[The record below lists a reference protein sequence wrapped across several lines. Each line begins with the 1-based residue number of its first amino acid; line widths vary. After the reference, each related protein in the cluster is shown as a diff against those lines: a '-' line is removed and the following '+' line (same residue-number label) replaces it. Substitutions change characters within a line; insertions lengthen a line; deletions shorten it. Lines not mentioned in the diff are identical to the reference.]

1 MLEETAA
8 IVTDKS
14 SIITFAVPV
23 FFLMII
29 IEYCYGRFVGKDTY
43 RLNDTF
49 TSISLGMISRYPT
62 MLNLGVQSLI
72 FVYIGKYL
80 NVGLLS
86 MKNPLTWIIAFL
98 LYDLSYYWMHRMH
111 HEIKIL
117 WATHSVHHHGEDYNL
132 ATALRQTSTGWL
144 WKWIFYMPMIILGVP
159 GEVFVTVAG
168 INLVYQF
175 WVHTEHI
182 GHLGF
187 LEKIFITPMNHGI
200 HHAKNKEYIDANYG
214 GVFIIWDRMFGT
226 YTARLEDVTPVYG
239 TVSALKSFNP
249 IWANTQVYTNMIKDT
264 IKTKKL
270 SDKIKIWYSRTYW
283 RPEDCIEEKDPKEF
297 YIKYDPIITS
307 DIKVFSFFQ
316 MLFTIIVSGSV
327 LFFLAQFSYNE
338 IIAFAVSI
346 TLLSS
351 LTATL
356 LQGKRYMYAVIVGF
370 SILGIFGIEFFGIL
384 NSTLLPTQ
392 LLMSQF
398 FVNIFVVG
406 MLYLYQG
413 YKNLM
418 PLKGRRVL

>member
-1 MLEETAA
+1 M

-23 FFLMII
+23 FLLLIV
-29 IEYCYGRFVGKDTY
+29 IEYCYGKYKGKNTY

-49 TSISLGMISRYPT
+49 TSLSLGMISRYPT
-62 MLNLGVQSLI
+62 MLNLGMQSLI
-72 FVYIGKYL
+72 FVYISKYL

-86 MKNPLTWIIAFL
+86 VKNPLTWVIAFL

-144 WKWIFYMPMIILGVP
+144 WKWIFYLPMIILGVP
-159 GEVFVTVAG
+159 GEVFITVAG

-226 YTARLEDVTPVYG
+226 YTARMPDVDPVYG
-239 TVSALKSFNP
+239 TVSALQSCNP
-249 IWANTQVYTNMIKDT
+249 IWANFQIFSTMIKDT
-264 IKTKKL
+264 IKTKKY
-270 SDKIKIWYSRTYW
+270 SDKVKVWFSKTYW
-283 RPEDCIEEKDPKEF
+283 RPDDCIETKDPKEF
-297 YIKYDPIITS
+297 YIKFNPVITN
-307 DIKVFSFFQ
+307 DIKVFSFLQ
-316 MLFTIIVSGSV
+316 LLFTSIVSGSV
-327 LFFLAQFSYNE
+327 LFFFAEYNYNE
-338 IIAFAVSI
+338 IIVFGLAI

-351 LTATL
+351 MTGL
-356 LQGKRYMYAVIVGF
+356 LLEGKRYMYFVIFNVSIVGILAIEF
-370 SILGIFGIEFFGIL
+370 LGVLNTSIL
-384 NSTLLPTQ
+384 STNLLASQ
-392 LLMSQF
+392 LY
-398 FVNIFVVG
+398 VNIIAVS
-406 MLYLYQG
+406 MLYIYQG
-413 YKNLM
+413 YQSYSTV
-418 PLKGRRVL
+418 RIR

>member
-226 YTARLEDVTPVYG
+226 YTARLADVTPVYG

-356 LQGKRYMYAVIVGF
+356 LQGKRYMYVVIVGF
-370 SILGIFGIEFFGIL
+370 SILGIFSIEFFGIL

-418 PLKGRRVL
+418 PLNDRRVL

>member
-1 MLEETAA
+1 M

-23 FFLMII
+23 FLLLIV
-29 IEYCYGRFVGKDTY
+29 IEYCYGKYKGKNTY

-49 TSISLGMISRYPT
+49 TSLSLGMISRYPT
-62 MLNLGVQSLI
+62 MLNLGMQSLI
-72 FVYIGKYL
+72 FVYISKYL

-86 MKNPLTWIIAFL
+86 VKNPLTWVIAFL

-144 WKWIFYMPMIILGVP
+144 WKWIFYLPMIILGIP
-159 GEVFVTVAG
+159 GEVFITVAG

-226 YTARLEDVTPVYG
+226 YTARMPDVEPVYG
-239 TVSALKSFNP
+239 TVSALQSWNP
-249 IWANTQVYTNMIKDT
+249 IWANFQIFTTMVKDT
-264 IKTKKL
+264 IKTKKY
-270 SDKIKIWYSRTYW
+270 SDKVKVWFSKTYW
-283 RPEDCIEEKDPKEF
+283 RPEDCVETKDPKEF
-297 YIKYDPIITS
+297 YVKFNPVITN
-307 DIKVFSFFQ
+307 DIKVFSFLQ
-316 MLFTIIVSGSV
+316 LLFTSIVSGSV
-327 LFFLAQFSYNE
+327 LFFFAEYNYNE
-338 IIAFAVSI
+338 IIVFGLAI

-351 LTATL
+351 MTGL
-356 LQGKRYMYAVIVGF
+356 LLEGKRYMYFIIFNVSIVG
-370 SILGIFGIEFFGIL
+370 LLAIEFLGVL
-384 NSTLLPTQ
+384 NTNVLSTNLLTSQ
-392 LLMSQF
+392 LY
-398 FVNIFVVG
+398 VNIIAVSLLFF
-406 MLYLYQG
+406 YQG
-413 YKNLM
+413 Y
-418 PLKGRRVL
+418 PSYSTVRIR